1 MDIAT
6 SFSKMISS
14 TLEKIRRNNKLI
26 ESERKKTNPTF
37 LEIIECLK
45 TEDETLAYLLLKWY
59 FKKYE
64 DTDIMESD
72 NAIDDFLKQQTN
84 SKKQC
89 NDYVTCGCGFDE
101 DEDDYVRSCMGAS
114 C

>member
-1 MDIAT
+1 MNAAT

-14 TLEKIRRNNKLI
+14 TLEKIRRNNKLV
-26 ESERKKTNPTF
+26 ENERKKTNPTF

-64 DTDIMESD
+64 DTDIMDSE
-72 NAIDDFLKQQTN
+72 NIIDDFLKQTKP
-84 SKKQC
+84 KKQH
-89 NDYVTCGCGFDE
+89 NDYVSGGCGCD
-101 DEDDYVRSCMGAS
+101 DEDDFGWGGA